1 MSILSK
7 GTTAYIYLN
16 GIRPSEEMLLRN
28 DITLLPSS
36 CNPTP
41 DAIIDKSKSEVDIGV
56 ACIFLR
62 SVSASLHITASTPEE
77 LAAKAWNSQWDAIL
91 LGALYDCEIG
101 FNFQSDV
108 APENFHQAQEFH
120 VMNYAFKGLN
130 SGQIRTL
137 NGGENHW
144 LKDHYRSA
152 WQLMDEDR
160 YQNAI
165 HCLAS
170 YRWHSMPRAQLAL
183 IWSGIEGLFQI
194 DYELSFRLDTGKHD
208 DELLKSALLL
218 AGLDP
223 IFRAGVGQEYIGLID
238 DQDVQDLRNLI
249 SATDFQIFKA
259 EKYCLLNPSFGKAS
273 SLVGGADADL
283 VIDGTIIDIKTA
295 KKLELTR
302 DYINQLIGYYT
313 LYTLGGVNGERCSP
327 EISKLA
333 IYFARYAYLHVIE
346 INEIISQESFP
357 YFVKWFEE
365 RASQDLKPQHGH
377 LH

>member
-62 SVSASLHITASTPEE
+62 SVSASLHITTSTPEE

-194 DYELSFRLDTGKHD
+194 DYELSFRLSLYIAKYLAPRSRAKQKAIFDEVKKLYGMRSKVVHGGKLD
-208 DELLKSALLL
+208 SLSDSVKSSVGILRKLVMKSAEQGMLPEC
-218 AGLDP
+218 D
-223 IFRAGVGQEYIGLID
+223 
-238 DQDVQDLRNLI
+238 
-249 SATDFQIFKA
+249 
-259 EKYCLLNPSFGKAS
+259 
-273 SLVGGADADL
+273 
-283 VIDGTIIDIKTA
+283 
-295 KKLELTR
+295 KL
-302 DYINQLIGYYT
+302 
-313 LYTLGGVNGERCSP
+313 
-327 EISKLA
+327 
-333 IYFARYAYLHVIE
+333 YL
-346 INEIISQESFP
+346 
-357 YFVKWFEE
+357 
-365 RASQDLKPQHGH
+365 
-377 LH
+377 